1 MWMFSI
7 CHIRNNNAHTCRI
20 PKAFFGLIS
29 LCQVNGSLIVAMIVT
44 QGMATASSIYQLITI
59 TEYGKEEDDEDKG
72 EVEWQKLKLGR

>member
-1 MWMFSI
+1 
-7 CHIRNNNAHTCRI
+7 
-20 PKAFFGLIS
+20 
-29 LCQVNGSLIVAMIVT
+29 MIVT